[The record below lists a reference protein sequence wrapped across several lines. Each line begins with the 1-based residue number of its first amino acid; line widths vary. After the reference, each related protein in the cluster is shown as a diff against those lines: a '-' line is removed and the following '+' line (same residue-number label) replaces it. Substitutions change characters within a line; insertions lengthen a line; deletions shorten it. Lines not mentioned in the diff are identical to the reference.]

1 MCGIAGVFSC
11 GAELGPADKTDVEQM
26 LSALIHRGPDSHA
39 LRAGRGFILGNT
51 RLKITDPSE
60 NAALPMSNEDGSV
73 ILAYNGA
80 VTNFIDLKQ
89 ELRLAEK
96 HRFKSSSDAE
106 VLVHLY
112 EEEGIRFLRRLTG
125 MFAFCLYDARRQ
137 KAYLARDF
145 FGLRP
150 VFYMVKNGKLYFAS
164 TIKAFLELACFEKKL
179 NIEAIH
185 HFLSLAYIPGELTPF
200 EDIKEL
206 GGGEYIEIDTARGT
220 WSKSEYYRLNY
231 EQDDSL
237 TEAGA
242 ASHLRDLLFN
252 SLERN
257 LAVDAPVG
265 LTLSGGVDTGGLLGM
280 LKALGRSRRTHTFSI
295 RVGDPSFDES
305 RYQKILVDYAN
316 PIHHEIGFGV
326 NDVRETLI
334 THLSYMDEPSGD
346 GAAIPLFLLAK
357 EAKRYVSILLSG
369 EGGDEIFNAYET
381 HRAFKA
387 RKMYRA
393 FAPAAARRMLLRLA
407 KKMPVSFRKLSLD
420 FVAKRFTRGAELDAP
435 GAHLL
440 FREAFSEE
448 DKRRLFLNPDGFAP
462 TDETFRALFRELA
475 FDDDLNKISFID
487 LKHYF
492 IDDLMVKNDRMLM
505 AHSIEGRY
513 PYMDRPVVEF
523 AARIPVGLKLKGFSG
538 RYIQKK
544 ALENLLPPAIL
555 RRKNMGLEMPYSLW
569 FLREL
574 RPLMEEYLA
583 PDRLGRCGLFS
594 HAVITGMWQ
603 EHLSRKKDHGRA
615 LWSLLSFLVWFD
627 LFIYQGDHKA
637 YRRHAADA
645 QTGA

>member
-11 GAELGPADKTDVEQM
+11 GAELGDADKSDAEKM
-26 LSALIHRGPDSHA
+26 LATLIHRGPDSRA
-39 LRAGRGFILGNT
+39 LRAGQGFVLGNT

-60 NAALPMSNEDGSV
+60 NAALPMANEDGSV

-112 EEEGIRFLRRLTG
+112 EEEGIRFLRRLSG

-150 VFYMVKNGKLYFAS
+150 VFYMPKNGKLYFAS
-164 TIKAFLELACFEKKL
+164 TIKAFFELGCFEKKI
-179 NIEAIH
+179 NPEAIH

-206 GGGEYIEIDTARGT
+206 GGGEYIEIDIARGT
-220 WSKSEYYRLNY
+220 WSKNQYYQLNY
-231 EQDDSL
+231 EQDNSL
-237 TEAGA
+237 TEETA
-242 ASHLRDLLFN
+242 AAHLRDLLFN

-280 LKALGRSRRTHTFSI
+280 LKSLGRSRRTHTFSI
-295 RVGDPSFDES
+295 RVGEPSFDES

-316 PIHHEIGFGV
+316 PIHHEISFGAE
-326 NDVRETLI
+326 DVRESLK

-346 GAAIPLFLLAK
+346 GAAIPLFLLAR
-357 EAKRYVSILLSG
+357 EAKNYVSVLLSG
-369 EGGDEIFNAYET
+369 EGGDELFNAYET

-387 RKMYRA
+387 RRMYRA
-393 FAPAAARRMLLRLA
+393 LAPAAARRMLLRLA
-407 KKMPVSFRKLSLD
+407 EKMPVSFGKLSLD

-435 GAHLL
+435 GAHML

-448 DKRRLFLNPDGFAP
+448 DKRRLLPNHDGFAP
-462 TDETFRALFRELA
+462 TDEIFRSLFRDLP

-492 IDDLMVKNDRMLM
+492 IGDLMVKNDRMLM

-523 AARIPVGLKLKGFSG
+523 AARIPVGLKLKGFQG

-544 ALENLLPPAIL
+544 ALAGLLPPAIL
-555 RRKNMGLEMPYSLW
+555 RRRNMGLEMPYSTW

-574 RPLMEEYLA
+574 RPLMEEYIA
-583 PDRLGRCGLFS
+583 PNRLGRCGLFN
-594 HAVITGMWQ
+594 HAAVMEIWR

-627 LFIYQGDHKA
+627 LFIYEGDHKS
-637 YRRHAADA
+637 YRGHAP
-645 QTGA
+645 TVR